1 MIGKRPADAML
12 NRSEFQ
18 GAIRDVCAKGKGEQ
32 LSQQSLLQQ
41 VMDIRREERPQALLM
56 ALYFFLV
63 ITSFWILKPLKKG
76 LFIEFY
82 DQTGFDFL
90 GWQMTAAQAE
100 LLAKVG
106 NMLVAL
112 VAATVFAFLAHWLRR
127 QQLTYVFAAFSILCY
142 LVYGF
147 LLRDPQAPTVW
158 TFYFYGD
165 LFNTL
170 MVTTFFAFLNDSVT
184 PRQAKRLYGL
194 IVLGGVLGGVVG
206 STLVRARLE
215 AYSLTQWM
223 WICLCVAG
231 LILITSFLAARS
243 FGFKPAQQ
251 VEPRDQRKNQ
261 NPVTEGARL
270 VLNSRY
276 LLSIAL
282 ILGLYEMVSTIMD
295 FQFTSAVSHYLDG
308 PAILDYFAWVYVV
321 TNWISFLVQLF
332 LTSLIMTRFGVGT
345 ALLFLPV
352 AALLSSAGFLI
363 TPALLFGG
371 ALSVSDNALNYS
383 INQSSRE
390 TLYVPT
396 TREEKYKA
404 KAFID
409 MFIQRFAKA
418 LAVGLSL
425 VITTLFAGFA
435 NLRWLSIAT
444 VIILVIWIQAARFA
458 GKEFQKLAGENH

>member
-1 MIGKRPADAML
+1 ML
-12 NRSEFQ
+12 NGLWEPVGVSGRYS
-18 GAIRDVCAKGKGEQ
+18 RRLCKRKGEQ
-32 LSQQSLLQQ
+32 LSQQSLLRQ

-63 ITSFWILKPLKKG
+63 ITSFWILKPLKKS

-82 DQTGFDFL
+82 DQSGFDFL

-100 LLAKVG
+100 LLAKAG

-112 VAATVFAFLAHWLRR
+112 VAATVFAFLARWLRR
-127 QQLTYVFAAFSILCY
+127 QQLTYVFAAFSMLCY
-142 LVYGF
+142 LLYGF
-147 LLRDPQAPTVW
+147 LLRSPQAPTVW

-170 MVTTFFAFLNDSVT
+170 MVPTFFAFLNDSVT
-184 PRQAKRLYGL
+184 PQQAKRLYGL
-194 IVLGGVLGGVVG
+194 IVLGGVLGGVTG
-206 STLVRARLE
+206 STLVSTRLE
-215 AYSLTQWM
+215 AYSQTQWM

-231 LILITSFLAARS
+231 LIIIIAFLAARS
-243 FGFKPAQQ
+243 FGFKPGQQ
-251 VEPRDQRKNQ
+251 VEHQDQKRNQ

-270 VLNSRY
+270 VFKSRY

-308 PAILDYFAWVYVV
+308 PAIGNYFAWVFTV
-321 TNWISFLVQLF
+321 TNWVGFLVQLF

-352 AALLSSAGFLI
+352 AALLSSAGFLF
-363 TPALLFGG
+363 TPILLFGG

-390 TLYVPT
+390 ALYVPT
-396 TREEKYKA
+396 TQEEKYKA

-418 LAVGLSL
+418 VAVGLSL
-425 VITTLFAGFA
+425 VITTFFAGFA
-435 NLRWLSIAT
+435 NVRWLSVAT
-444 VIILVIWIQAARFA
+444 IIILVIWTRAARFA
-458 GKEFQKLAGENH
+458 GREFQKLADESH